1 MFVNDIDIY
10 HGGGRRA
17 AKNNYLADDRNAGEV
32 RSWGEVLIIIAGKN
46 SIIWQCLKREQ
57 RTRGFLLQNPLL
69 L

>member
-32 RSWGEVLIIIAGKN
+32 RS
-46 SIIWQCLKREQ
+46 
-57 RTRGFLLQNPLL
+57 
-69 L
+69 